1 MVMDQ
6 PTARYRQASAWR
18 LMDSYGI
25 TPKGQQDRRW
35 LRPEPPEPPNKLHR
49 YLGRDHCDQ
58 PRVARPS
65 AKEHSRELLAGIT
78 DRRS

>member
-1 MVMDQ
+1 MRGDM
-6 PTARYRQASAWR
+6 PRLAELRQ

-35 LRPEPPEPPNKLHR
+35 LRPEPPEPLNKLDR
-49 YLGRDHCDQ
+49 YLRGDRYDQ

-65 AKEHSRELLAGIT
+65 AKERSRTLLGASPTGGRDAT
-78 DRRS
+78 